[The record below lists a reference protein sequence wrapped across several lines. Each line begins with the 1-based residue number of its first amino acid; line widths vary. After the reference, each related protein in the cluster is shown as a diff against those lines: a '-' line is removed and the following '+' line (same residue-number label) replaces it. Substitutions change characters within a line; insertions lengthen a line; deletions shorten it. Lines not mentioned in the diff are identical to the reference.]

1 MALLKVRIEGDIFL
15 AIADDM
21 RQFVDGTPGFKQRF
35 LNAAGQEARN
45 IFQMIYEGEPG
56 PGHHLPTKWTGAYGN
71 SFRFYATPQGTLTL
85 SIVSPYAD
93 AIEEGRQP
101 GEPMSRSEM
110 IRVAMW
116 VQSKIGTRNQAVVS
130 RMILHIE
137 ENGTPGQHILAR
149 TVDLNGWG
157 RQWILWVE
165 DSLDRAL
172 AQYFS
177 AVVRAQALP

>member
-1 MALLKVRIEGDIFL
+1 M

-21 RQFVDGTPGFKQRF
+21 RRFVDETPGFKQRF

-45 IFQMIYEGEPG
+45 VFEQIYEGEPG
-56 PGHHLPTKWTGAYGN
+56 PGHHLPTKWTGAYGS
-71 SFRFYATPQGTLTL
+71 SFRFYATPQGTLTI
-85 SIVSPYAD
+85 SIASPYAD
-93 AIEEGRQP
+93 VVENGREE
-101 GEPMSRSEM
+101 GEPMSRAEM
-110 IRVAMW
+110 IRIALW
-116 VQSKIGTRNQAVVS
+116 VRSKIGTQNQAVVG
-130 RMILHIE
+130 RIIRHIE

-177 AVVRAQALP
+177 DVVRAQALP